1 MNKAVSLITSIV
13 ISIGIA
19 LSGFFVGNG
28 ISNIHKFD
36 QYISVR
42 GLAEKQ
48 VRANKV
54 IWEIAYSVHGNSIKE
69 IYSDVDRSQQAILK
83 YLTTAKIAE
92 SAIQFGSPSVNL
104 NTQTNSNKN
113 PNGINKSSYTGYNKI
128 TVVTDKVD
136 LIQQLSQKTNQLIAN
151 DILIS
156 SSNLKYLYTDLNQIK
171 PEMLNRATANAKAVA
186 EQFALHANTD
196 VGKIRQASQGLFSIN
211 NSDDSY
217 GDQDPN
223 KIVRVIVNTQ
233 YFLN

>member
-1 MNKAVSLITSIV
+1 MYKKTLLI
-13 ISIGIA
+13 ISIFVSISIA
-19 LSGFFVGNG
+19 SSGFFVGNG
-28 ISNIHKFD
+28 IINMHKFD
-36 QYISVR
+36 RYISVR

-54 IWEIAYSVHGNSIKE
+54 IWEISYSAHGNSIKE
-69 IYSDVDRSQQAILK
+69 IYADIARSQQVLLK
-83 YLTTAKIAE
+83 FLTDANISK
-92 SAIQFGSPSVNL
+92 SAVQFGSPSVNL
-104 NTQTNSNKN
+104 NVNTESNN
-113 PNGINKSSYTGYNKI
+113 VSESSYTGYSKI

-136 LIQQLSQKTNQLIAN
+136 LIQQLSQQTSQLIAS

-156 SSNLKYLYTDLNQIK
+156 SSNLKYQYTHLNQIK
-171 PEMLNRATANAKAVA
+171 PEMLNLATANAKAVA
-186 EQFALHANTD
+186 DQFSEHTNTD
-196 VGKIRQASQGLFSIN
+196 VGKIRQASQGLFSIK